1 MNSTF
6 IHAGDTMDPDE
17 VKVPKPPYYW
27 VDPSPNT
34 EKGGGLPSTKCTTQA
49 DGLASPTSLYF
60 YMEHKEANTSF
71 VVSHM
76 AASQFRQIKTMLQ
89 FSHMGGG
96 IVFAKGGRR
105 G

>member
-34 EKGGGLPSTKCTTQA
+34 EKGYPTIDKVDNP
-49 DGLASPTSLYF
+49 DG
-60 YMEHKEANTSF
+60 
-71 VVSHM
+71 
-76 AASQFRQIKTMLQ
+76 
-89 FSHMGGG
+89 
-96 IVFAKGGRR
+96 
-105 G
+105 